1 MIIAGLQKLT
11 LIDYP
16 GKVAAVLF
24 TYGCNFACSFCHN
37 PELVD
42 AKLKDKNKF
51 INQED
56 FFRFLNKRKGL
67 IEGICITGGEPTLHP
82 DLPEFIA
89 QIKALGFLV
98 KLDSNG
104 TNPQVLKNLINKK
117 LVDYIAMDIKA
128 PPERYQEIT
137 NRQVDLAKI
146 KKSIRLIIDNAGDN
160 KKGYDYEF
168 RSTLVPGF
176 HKLEDIKQM
185 AKLIKGAKKYY
196 LQNFISQG
204 KILESSWQTKPS
216 FSQTEMKAFQ
226 TVAAP
231 FVDFCDIRM

>member
-16 GKVAAVLF
+16 GKVAAVVF

-42 AKLKDKNKF
+42 AKLKNKNLFISEEEFFKF
-51 INQED
+51 LD
-56 FFRFLNKRKGL
+56 KRKDK
-67 IEGICITGGEPTLHP
+67 IEGVCITGGEPTLYR

-89 QIKALGFLV
+89 KIKTRGFLV

-104 TNPQVLKNLINKK
+104 TNPARLQNLINKK

-128 PPERYQEIT
+128 PEERYQEII

-146 KKSIRLIIDNAGDN
+146 KKSIRMIIDQAGD
-160 KKGYDYEF
+160 YDYEF
-168 RSTLVPGF
+168 RTTVAPEF
-176 HKLEDIKQM
+176 HKAEDIKAM
-185 AKLIKGAKKYY
+185 AQLIKGAKKYY

-204 KILESSWQTKPS
+204 KILNSDWQSKAS
-216 FSQTEMKAFQ
+216 FSKEEMKEFQ
-226 TVAAP
+226 KIAVP
-231 FVDFCDIRM
+231 FVDFCGVRM